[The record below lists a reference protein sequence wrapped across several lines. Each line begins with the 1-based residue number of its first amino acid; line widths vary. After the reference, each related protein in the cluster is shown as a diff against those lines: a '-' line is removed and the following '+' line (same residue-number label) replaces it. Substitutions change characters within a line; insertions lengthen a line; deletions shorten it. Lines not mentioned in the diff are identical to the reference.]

1 MKRIG
6 MIIGALTLAFVS
18 LSAAAADLAIRA
30 DRIHTVSGDMIE
42 DGVVLVS
49 GDTIEAV
56 GPASDVTIPDGYAIH
71 EARVVTPGLIDA
83 RSVVGL
89 AGLYNVPSDQDQLE
103 TSNPIQPGLRALDAY
118 NAREELVGWLRSL
131 GVTTIHTGPAPGALV
146 SGQTMLAHTRG
157 ETVDEAMIR
166 PLAAVSFTLGSGVSR
181 NFESPGT
188 RPKGMAMIR
197 QALEDARDY
206 QRQREEGNGAAD
218 LGKEALVQVLEG
230 EIPAVIHANTTV
242 DIVGALRLAREYDLD
257 LILSGAA
264 DAYMLIDEIREA
276 DVSVVLH
283 PTMARP
289 GGEMANAAFDTAAR
303 LEEAGIPYAIQA
315 GYEGYVPKTRVVLF
329 EAAVAA
335 ANGLD
340 RGAALEAITLSPA
353 RILGLD
359 DRLGSIEAGKQ
370 ADLVLYDGDPFEY
383 TSHVCQVLI
392 AGEIV
397 SETCR

>member
-56 GPASDVTIPDGYAIH
+56 GPASEVTIPDGYAIH

-197 QALEDARDY
+197 QAFEDARDY
-206 QRQREEGNGAAD
+206 QRQREEGNGATN

-230 EIPAVIHANTTV
+230 EIPAMIHANTTV
-242 DIVGALRLAREYDLD
+242 DIMGALRLAQEYDLD

-264 DAYMLIDEIREA
+264 DAYLLIDEIREA